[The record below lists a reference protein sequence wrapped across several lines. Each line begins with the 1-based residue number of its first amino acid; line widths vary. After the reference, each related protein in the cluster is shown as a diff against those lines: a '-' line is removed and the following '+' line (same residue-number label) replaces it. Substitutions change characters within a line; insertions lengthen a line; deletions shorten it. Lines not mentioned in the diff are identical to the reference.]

1 MRYTLNFFKGTTWL
15 WILFLIYYFHRYTTP
30 AYLYLFMHGSYGLG
44 WVVKDIYFPDARFKA
59 RAALGSHLM
68 LATLLIGYWM
78 IPVPLM
84 LGYGLRDPSF
94 SLLALIVVIYVIGLT
109 LMVGSDYQKNTT
121 LKKRKGIRSSNTGLI
136 SSGFF
141 SRSRNPNYFG

>member
-1 MRYTLNFFKGTTWL
+1 
-15 WILFLIYYFHRYTTP
+15 
-30 AYLYLFMHGSYGLG
+30 MHGSYGLG
-44 WVVKDIYFPDARFKA
+44 WVVKDINFPDARFKA

-94 SLLALIVVIYVIGLT
+94 SLLALIVVIYIIGLT

-121 LKKRKGIRSSNTGLI
+121 LK
-136 SSGFF
+136 
-141 SRSRNPNYFG
+141 